1 MQSTNPSI
9 KVFGVEPEGA
19 ADAHASFK
27 AKTLQ
32 GHATPPVTV
41 ADGLRTTLGGN
52 NFPVIRDHV
61 DDIVLVS
68 DDEIIA
74 TMKLM
79 WERMKLVVEPSGATA
94 AAGVIT
100 HKLPLKA
107 IAEGS
112 KKAVVNVGVII
123 SGGNVDLDALPWIK
137 H

>member
-1 MQSTNPSI
+1 
-9 KVFGVEPEGA
+9 VFGVEPEGA

-27 AKTLQ
+27 AKQIQ
-32 GHATPPVTV
+32 GHATPPMTV
-41 ADGLRTTLGGN
+41 ADGLRSILGDN

-68 DDEIIA
+68 DDDIVG

-94 AAGVIT
+94 AAAAIA

-107 IAEGS
+107 MADGNE
-112 KKAVVNVGVII
+112 KPAVNVGVII
-123 SGGNVDLDALPWIK
+123 SGGNVDLDALPWIINPQQP
-137 H
+137 